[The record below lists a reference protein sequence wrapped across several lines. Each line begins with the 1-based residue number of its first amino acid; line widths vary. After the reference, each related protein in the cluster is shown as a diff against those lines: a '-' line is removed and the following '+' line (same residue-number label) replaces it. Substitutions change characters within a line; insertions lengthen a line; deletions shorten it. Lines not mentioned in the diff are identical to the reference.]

1 MDGPA
6 VAFVGHMVG
15 SEKQRTGEKK
25 GPPTVGKG
33 TKTNRVH
40 KVVNRKS
47 EMAKIAIGNGVAT
60 RGDVSFYVRD
70 CDCQKSSDVSL
81 NVRDLSPPSA
91 TLLGCPGHRHTAAYR
106 YN

>member
-15 SEKQRTGEKK
+15 SKKQRTGEKR

-47 EMAKIAIGNGVAT
+47 EMAKIAMGKGVAI
-60 RGDVSFYVRD
+60 RGNVSFYVRD
-70 CDCQKSSDVSL
+70 CDCQKSSDVSFY
-81 NVRDLSPPSA
+81 VRDLSPPST
-91 TLLGCPGHRHTAAYR
+91 TLLGRPGYRHTAAYI